1 MQASVNCLTF
11 LELLAVHVELSSSQ
25 CLGHL
30 TVQRHSVMILGS
42 PLSSLW
48 GECPRLSG
56 LVTVGVLVDVERTF
70 AFFTC
75 GKTVVLSAT
84 CATIPFRAC
93 SRIPYWWRRF
103 DLTPSRTS
111 LVGLEGDELGTM
123 FAFALYPRLTCR
135 APFWRCRWCVPSCS
149 L

>member
-1 MQASVNCLTF
+1 MQAGVDWLTF
-11 LELLAVHVELSSSQ
+11 LELLAIHVERCSSQ

-30 TVQRHSVMILGS
+30 TLKRHHFMILLS

-48 GECPRLSG
+48 GECPRLVG
-56 LVTVGVLVDVERTF
+56 LVTVGVLVDVERTV
-70 AFFTC
+70 AFCTC
-75 GKTVVLSAT
+75 GQTVVLSAT

-123 FAFALYPRLTCR
+123 FAFAVYPRLTCR
-135 APFWRCRWCVPSCS
+135 APFWRCRWWVPSYS